1 MQKVKQTLAHIKLQQ
16 QQNVQ
21 SIIQISNQKSYT
33 QEIVKKQQPQNII
46 FLTGMSPTKSVAK
59 L

>member
-33 QEIVKKQQPQNII
+33 QEIVKKQQPKNII

>member
-33 QEIVKKQQPQNII
+33 QEIVKKQPKNII
-46 FLTGMSPTKSVAK
+46 F
-59 L
+59 